1 MKSDG
6 SMFERLQK
14 WLPLVPPLLLLAGT
28 YWLNQQVLPIPAK
41 TDTNQRHDID
51 YSVSNLS
58 SVTLDENGHARHI
71 MTTEK
76 MWHYPDDDT
85 THLQAPRMVSLRS
98 DRAPIVIWADTG
110 KISSHGEEVFLYD
123 NVKVMRLDNG
133 VQTAI
138 EFSTDYLHILP
149 DKGQADTDRPVTLVT
164 PRDTIHAV
172 GMTLDNKA
180 RIVNLLSN
188 VRATHE
194 PIQK

>member
-1 MKSDG
+1 M
-6 SMFERLQK
+6 
-14 WLPLVPPLLLLAGT
+14 LLLAGT

-41 TDTNQRHDID
+41 SDSSQRHDID
-51 YSVSNLS
+51 YSVHNLS
-58 SVTLDENGHARHI
+58 TVSLDENGQARHI

-98 DRAPIVIWADTG
+98 DRAPMVIWADTG

-123 NVKVMRLDNG
+123 NVKVIRLDNG
-133 VQTAI
+133 EQAAM
-138 EFSTDYLHILP
+138 EFSTDYLHVLP
-149 DKGQADTDRPVTLVT
+149 DKDQVDTDRPVTLVT
-164 PRDTIHAV
+164 SHDTVHAV

-180 RIVNLLSN
+180 RIVNLLSK

-194 PIQK
+194 PVQK